1 MKKKMKIK
9 NQLFIKSIFQDKLV
23 LKLIQNLRKIKK
35 LVIVQLM
42 RRQRKVWNKDNLKEQ
57 ILFKKIFKI
66 LIGKLIGRKHSIF
79 RILVMIIIDN

>member
-1 MKKKMKIK
+1 MKIK

-42 RRQRKVWNKDNLKEQ
+42 RRQRKV
-57 ILFKKIFKI
+57 
-66 LIGKLIGRKHSIF
+66 
-79 RILVMIIIDN
+79 